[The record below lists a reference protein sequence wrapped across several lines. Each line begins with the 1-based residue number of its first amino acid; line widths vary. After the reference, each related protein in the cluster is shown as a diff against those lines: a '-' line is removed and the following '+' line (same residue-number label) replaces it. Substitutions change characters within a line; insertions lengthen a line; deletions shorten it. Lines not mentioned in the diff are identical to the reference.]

1 MAYCLEVQAPTRAAE
16 QHELKPGVVSLGSGD
31 QADLRVGAA
40 SLAPLHLSLEV
51 QLTGVIVRVVEGAT
65 SGVLYE
71 GIEQREAT
79 VGWGAEVFVAGVRLS
94 FLADDVATRRTNP
107 LLVAALGVA
116 LVILA
121 WQGASTTA
129 DSDEQS
135 SVVEPPSLAQPA
147 TPCPEVEPTVA
158 AQRARGDELAARAK
172 QERYPFDAS
181 EGLAALQRLEAA
193 AACFDAAGTP
203 ADAIRIRSAR
213 DAFQAR
219 LNDDFSA
226 LRLRLQLALDQQRTG
241 DALGA
246 TKELEALVAP
256 MGETPYGSWLLTLR
270 QRLEQKRA
278 RG

>member
-1 MAYCLEVQAPTRAAE
+1 MAYRLEVQAPNRAPE
-16 QHELKPGVVSLGSGD
+16 QHELKPGVVSLGSGEL
-31 QADLRVGAA
+31 AELRISAPNLAA
-40 SLAPLHLSLEV
+40 LHLSLEV
-51 QLTGVIVRVVEGAT
+51 QATAVLVRVLDGAP

-71 GIEQREAT
+71 GNEQREAA
-79 VGWGAEVFVAGVRLS
+79 VEWGAEVFVAGVRLS
-94 FLADDVATRRTNP
+94 FLADDVAKRRTNP
-107 LLVAALGVA
+107 LLVVALGVA

-121 WQGASTTA
+121 WQGASTAA

-147 TPCPEVEPTVA
+147 TPCPDAEPAVA
-158 AQRARGDELAARAK
+158 AQRARSDELAARAK

-203 ADAIRIRSAR
+203 ADAVRVRSVR

-219 LNDDFSA
+219 LNDDFAA
-226 LRLRLQLALDQQRTG
+226 LRLRLQLALDQERTG

-246 TKELEALVAP
+246 ARGLEELVAP
-256 MGETPYGSWLLTLR
+256 MGETPYRSWLLTLR
-270 QRLEQKRA
+270 RRLEWKRA

>member
-1 MAYCLEVQAPTRAAE
+1 
-16 QHELKPGVVSLGSGD
+16 
-31 QADLRVGAA
+31 
-40 SLAPLHLSLEV
+40 
-51 QLTGVIVRVVEGAT
+51 VRVIADAT

-94 FLADDVATRRTNP
+94 FLADDVTKRRTNP
-107 LLVAALGVA
+107 ILVAALGIA
-116 LVILA
+116 LVFLA
-121 WQGASTTA
+121 WQGAGKATEGA
-129 DSDEQS
+129 EEGAL
-135 SVVEPPSLAQPA
+135 VEPPSLTPPA
-147 TPCPEVEPTVA
+147 TPCPETEPALA

-172 QERYPFDAS
+172 QERYPFDPS

-193 AACFDAAGTP
+193 ATCLDAAGTP
-203 ADAIRIRSAR
+203 ADAIRIRGAR

-226 LRLRLQLALDQQRTG
+226 LRLRLQLALDQDRPR

-246 TKELEALVAP
+246 VRELEALVAP
-256 MGETPYGSWLLTLR
+256 TGETPYRSGLLTLR

-278 RG
+278 RR